1 MITLSGLEKS
11 FSRQKVLHDISLTI
25 PEGSV
30 TALIGPS
37 GSGKSTLLRCINL
50 LEIAQAGK
58 LTIGHEEI
66 IFLRRGAKKK
76 RRSAYLPANRHGL
89 SELPVISASVG
100 AGKYYAGAGGGAE
113 MAP

>member
-11 FSRQKVLHDISLTI
+11 FARQKVLHDISLTI

-50 LEIAQAGK
+50 LEIA
-58 LTIGHEEI
+58 
-66 IFLRRGAKKK
+66 
-76 RRSAYLPANRHGL
+76 
-89 SELPVISASVG
+89 
-100 AGKYYAGAGGGAE
+100 
-113 MAP
+113 

>member
-37 GSGKSTLLRCINL
+37 GSGKV
-50 LEIAQAGK
+50 
-58 LTIGHEEI
+58 H
-66 IFLRRGAKKK
+66 
-76 RRSAYLPANRHGL
+76 
-89 SELPVISASVG
+89 
-100 AGKYYAGAGGGAE
+100 YYAALIYWKSRRPGN
-113 MAP
+113 